1 MKQIVKKQVLCLLFT
16 LLIVLFLPVWGTPQ
30 TLPVATPEERLLFE
44 EAKRLVQDGH
54 VLEGISSLDLF
65 FLNHPESAF
74 APDALIESG
83 KASGQLG
90 NLKKAVESFRLFL
103 EKFPKESRVNA
114 VRSQLSYAYLAMGG
128 ITPAVSADQG
138 GVEEA
143 LSVWKD
149 IVGQES
155 IKTPIYTRAVEIYSE
170 RDQYAN
176 ALRVLLQKKGFL
188 TNSSEIETTTS
199 AIIAIIRNRLTE
211 KELQTV
217 SAESRP
223 RFPSDEAIIQLIK
236 LYNKKEILYLAEKE
250 SKRFLSLFPNHAYAE
265 EATEGINNIR
275 AKIKENEYL
284 IGVILPLSGKL
295 SQFGISA
302 LQGVE
307 LALKQY
313 KIVFPSSSVGLA
325 VKDSDEGTLE
335 EWLKDYMPLGIVGPL
350 LSREVNQV
358 APIAERGRLALITPG
373 ASSATLLSMG
383 RAVFRNATTP
393 ASQCHAISEYAIRT
407 LELKRFAILFSN
419 DRSGK
424 EWVRC
429 LRENVN
435 LMGGKIVLAQSYLPN
450 ETDFKD
456 PIGPLKKAYEK
467 TDGVGFDGIF
477 LPGDA
482 SSVGLIL
489 PQLFFHDIK
498 NTVLLG
504 TMGWSDP
511 DFLKLARKYA
521 EGAVFVDGFFAESQ
535 DPFIQK
541 FVSQY
546 RKEFHEDPNLLAAQ
560 AYDAANIIITAIK
573 EGGTSRS
580 DIRSAISG
588 TRDFEAVSGYISEIK
603 DGEAIKKPFLIQV
616 KNGKLVQVN

>member
-1 MKQIVKKQVLCLLFT
+1 M
-16 LLIVLFLPVWGTPQ
+16 PQ
-30 TLPVATPEERLLFE
+30 TLPVATPEELLLFE
-44 EAKRLVQDGH
+44 EAKHLVQDGH

-65 FLNHPESAF
+65 FLNHPESPF
-74 APDALIESG
+74 APDALIASG
-83 KASGQLG
+83 KASAQLG
-90 NLKKAVESFRLFL
+90 NLKKAVDAFRLFL
-103 EKFPKESRVNA
+103 EKFPKESRINA

-128 ITPAVSADQG
+128 TTGGGTTSAGHVASAVSADQG

-143 LSVWKD
+143 LSVWKE

-176 ALRVLLQKKGFL
+176 ALRVLIQKKGFL
-188 TNSSEIETTTS
+188 TSSSEIETTTS

-236 LYNKKEILYLAEKE
+236 IYNKREILYLAEKE

-265 EATEGINNIR
+265 EAAEGIKNIR

-284 IGVILPLSGKL
+284 IAVILPLSGKL
-295 SQFGISA
+295 SQFGVSA

-313 KIVFPSSSVGLA
+313 KIVFPGSPVGLA

-350 LSREVNQV
+350 LSREVSQV

-373 ASSATLLSMG
+373 ASSATLPSMG

-393 ASQCHAISEYAIRT
+393 ASQCHAIAEYAIGI

-429 LRENVN
+429 LRANVAQA
-435 LMGGKIVLAQSYLPN
+435 GGKIVIAEPYSSN

-456 PIGPLKKAYEK
+456 PIARLKKIYEK
-467 TDGVGFDGIF
+467 GYENDGGKIEGSGFDAIF
-477 LPGDA
+477 LPGEA
-482 SSVGLIL
+482 QSAGLIL

-504 TMGWSDP
+504 TMGWNDP

-521 EGAVFVDGFFAESQ
+521 EGAIFVDGFFAESQ

-541 FVSQY
+541 FVLQY

-560 AYDAANIIITAIK
+560 GYDAANIIITAIK
-573 EGGTSRS
+573 GGATSRS
-580 DIRSAISG
+580 DIRSAIAG

-603 DGEAIKKPFLIQV
+603 DGEAIKKPFLIQI
-616 KNGKLVQVN
+616 KNGKLVQIN